1 MTTRP
6 DAEEEN
12 PGISPCRALRQEE
25 GRETEVAEEL
35 TTEHPL
41 QIVVN
46 GRAFSMTMRTPGAE
60 RYLVRGLLHAEG
72 ICSDGFLS
80 YEQAEMEDG
89 TLVNVRIADQEH
101 TDAPRTLAST
111 SSCGICGREST
122 GRLFAGVHPVLREQE
137 ISAGDLERIHR
148 NARGLQRTFQGTGG
162 SHAASAA
169 TAGGEVLAL
178 FEDIGRHNAVD
189 KVVGFLLESG
199 LAEQADVLTV
209 SGRISFEIVQKCARA
224 GIPILSAISAPS
236 SLAVES
242 AGRWGITLAGFC
254 REGRATFYSGFHR
267 VRRSVTELPTG

>member
-1 MTTRP
+1 MTTSP

-12 PGISPCRALRQEE
+12 PGISPCRALRQEK

-60 RYLVRGLLHAEG
+60 RYLVMGLLHAEG

-89 TLVNVRIADQEH
+89 TLVNVRIADQER

-137 ISAGDLERIHR
+137 ISSGDLERIHR

-189 KVVGFLLESG
+189 KVVGFLLENG

-209 SGRISFEIVQKCARA
+209 SGRVSFEIVQKCARA

-236 SLAVES
+236 SLAVET

-267 VRRSVTELPTG
+267 VRRSIPDLPTG